1 MAGPPRRPRLGAAGR
16 LAFFPAR
23 VAARASRGPLE
34 AAADEHLVPELS
46 RLIDRALAQSLPE
59 DLVDSLVR
67 HRVPERI
74 AAELARTGAL
84 DRMVEEALA
93 SPRTSELV
101 DRVVQSDEMR
111 RAIRELAASPEVRE
125 AVTRQTTGLV
135 EELADEVR
143 AWARR
148 LDSRIDRHH
157 ASATPY
163 AGVAT
168 RAIAFGLDLLLVAAL
183 FALVSGFVALISSL
197 VGTLRPAWLVGTLLG
212 IGWGLVAGVYLT
224 FFWTVAGRTPGM
236 HLLRVRVRDA
246 AGRHPSVMRAVVRTL
261 GTWVSII
268 PFFAGY
274 LPALFDARRRGL
286 PDLLAGTEV
295 VYSDRDP

>member
-1 MAGPPRRPRLGAAGR
+1 M
-16 LAFFPAR
+16 
-23 VAARASRGPLE
+23 AARASRGPRE

-59 DLVDSLVR
+59 DLVDSLVD
-67 HRVPERI
+67 HRVPERV

-84 DRMVEEALA
+84 DRLVDEALA
-93 SPRTSELV
+93 SPRTNELV
-101 DRVVQSDEMR
+101 DRIVQSDEMR

-135 EELADEVR
+135 EELANEVR

-148 LDSRIDRHH
+148 LDGRIDRRHTV
-157 ASATPY
+157 ATPY

-168 RAIAFGLDLLLVAAL
+168 RAIALVIDLLLVAAV
-183 FALVSGFVALISSL
+183 FALTSGFVALISSL

-212 IGWGLVAGVYLT
+212 LGWGIVAGVYLT
-224 FFWTVAGRTPGM
+224 FFWSVAGRTPGM
-236 HLLRVRVRDA
+236 HLLHVRVRDA
-246 AGRHPSVMRAVVRTL
+246 AGRHPSVLRSVVRTI
-261 GTWVSII
+261 GTWISII

-295 VYSDRDP
+295 VYSDRDG

>member
-1 MAGPPRRPRLGAAGR
+1 
-16 LAFFPAR
+16 

-59 DLVDSLVR
+59 DLVDSLVE
-67 HRVPERI
+67 HRVPERV

-84 DRMVEEALA
+84 DRLVDQALA
-93 SPRTSELV
+93 SPQTNELV
-101 DRVVQSDEMR
+101 DRIVRSDEMR

-125 AVTRQTTGLV
+125 AVARQTTGLV

-157 ASATPY
+157 SAATPY

-168 RAIAFGLDLLLVAAL
+168 RAIALTLDLLLVAGL

-212 IGWGLVAGVYLT
+212 IGWGLVAGVYLV
-224 FFWTVAGRTPGM
+224 FFWSVAGRTPGM
-236 HLLRVRVRDA
+236 HLLHVRVRDA
-246 AGRHPSVMRAVVRTL
+246 SGRHPSVLRAIVRTV
-261 GTWVSII
+261 GTWISIV

-295 VYSDRDP
+295 VYSDRDG